1 MSIRFQCP
9 ICKSVLESP
18 EHKAGS
24 AINCPKCTRRLQ
36 VPPVQKLAP
45 VPSPPPLQTPAPAIP
60 SPPPA
65 EPPLE
70 IVEVLPETDDL
81 EVIAEGII
89 PEDDVDEPWPRLR
102 PVRVAWW
109 RKPPFYTVPALV
121 LAVAS
126 LPLAIVVSLP
136 ALGVVLASVALALA
150 IGGCMFALALRGTGL
165 WLGLI
170 SLAVSGSFL
179 FVAIV
184 GFPGIGKI

>member
-45 VPSPPPLQTPAPAIP
+45 VP